1 MEQKKEIDND
11 SVVTKKDVGKA
22 ILSLIRRIVLGAA
35 IIGLL
40 IASAVLIKQYIIPYF
55 NNNGYNNDPEYSVD
69 ESNTAT
75 EPITEDVSGE
85 EIAIQK
91 KYAALLNTNK
101 DFVGKLYIDAIE
113 EAGFIVVQG
122 EDNSKYLTT
131 GFKGETTRYG
141 TLFVDYRNDV
151 QSFGSNTIIYG
162 HNMRDGSQLGSLS
175 LYSDIENYKAFPT
188 VRFNTIYGEN
198 EWKIF
203 AAFKINTEKKDDNG
217 YVFPYLTTEFPSDE
231 KFMEFIDDVKMRSYY
246 TNDSVDIK
254 PDDKILTLS
263 TCDTEFNNA
272 RFVLM
277 ARLVRDGESPEV
289 DVSTAVK
296 NEKQRFPQAWY
307 DKKGKDNPF
316 ENADNFTLN

>member
-1 MEQKKEIDND
+1 MEQKKEVDNN
-11 SVVTKKDVGKA
+11 SSVTKKDVGKA
-22 ILSLIRRIVLGAA
+22 ILNLLRRLVLGVA

-40 IASAVLIKQYIIPYF
+40 IATAVLIKLYIIPYI
-55 NNNGYNNDPEYSVD
+55 NNTGYNNDPEYSVNED
-69 ESNTAT
+69 NTAT
-75 EPITEDVSGE
+75 EPATEDEEGK
-85 EIAIQK
+85 EIAIKK

-151 QSFGSNTIIYG
+151 KNFDTNTIIYG

-175 LYSDIENYKAFPT
+175 LYNDIENYKIFPT
-188 VRFNTIYGEN
+188 VKFNTIYGEN

-203 AAFKINTEKKDDNG
+203 AAFKINTEAKDDNG
-217 YVFPYLTTEFPSDE
+217 YVFPYLTTSFSSDE
-231 KFMEFIDDVKMRSYY
+231 KFMEFIDEVKSRSFF
-246 TNDSVDIK
+246 TNDTVEIN

-289 DVSTAVK
+289 DVDSAVE
-296 NEKQRFPQAWY
+296 NENQRFPQAWY
-307 DKKGKDNPF
+307 DKKGISNPF
-316 ENADNFTLN
+316 KDAGNFELN